1 MKPTIESQQ
10 GRYRGRMTFPG
21 FSRSCSVSGTGHAI
35 LAGRVLG
42 CSLLIAISLISAVS
56 RPCVGQEPPQTA
68 KSVDWSH
75 QIAAIVHEKCSSCHR
90 PGQVGPFPLLTSDDV
105 RSRAKTVIAVIE
117 KGYMPPWKPVGDEVR
132 YANDRSL
139 SAEQKRIFRQWVDA
153 GCPEGPR
160 EEAPAPPS
168 FADGWSLGPPDLVV
182 TMQGQFQIPADGP
195 DLYRSFVF
203 PLDLPED
210 RWVKAVELR
219 PKARSAIH
227 HALFFLDSSG
237 TARTLD
243 GRDGQAGMAGMGF
256 LAGPDSGSEP
266 RGGGLLGRL
275 TGRGE
280 ATSRPADNT
289 NNRIDARLDGGL
301 GGYVPGA
308 MPSLLPG
315 DLAMELPAGSDIV
328 MQTHFHPS
336 GKAETEQAELALY
349 FADQP
354 PARKLVPI
362 QVPPMF
368 GFGANLDIP
377 AGKSDF
383 RISDTFRVPV
393 DVEAISV
400 GGHAHYICRA
410 MDLTATLPDGQKIPL
425 LRIDDWDLDWQDR
438 YLFAEPVVLPAG
450 TEIRT
455 EIIYDN
461 SASNPEN
468 PHSPPQRIRWGR
480 QSNDEMGSITLLV
493 VAADESERPVLQTAV
508 REHFTATIANRFLRG
523 RDLGQMLIQLDEN
536 RDGKL
541 QRSEAP
547 PRLAGRGF
555 ALLDQ
560 NRDDALDEEELGRLG
575 ELVERMGGGNDDRE
589 R

>member
-1 MKPTIESQQ
+1 MNLNLATDRPAVLEPAQETS
-10 GRYRGRMTFPG
+10 GSDPFPG
-21 FSRSCSVSGTGHAI
+21 RFPDGLVLPRPATVC
-35 LAGRVLG
+35 LARLVLVVA
-42 CSLLIAISLISAVS
+42 STMVFVRLA
-56 RPCVGQEPPQTA
+56 TA
-68 KSVDWSH
+68 QSPVPAGAGVDWSR

-90 PGQVGPFPLLTSDDV
+90 PGQVGPFSLLTHDDI

-117 KGYMPPWKPVGDEVR
+117 NGYMPPWKPVGVEVR

-139 SAEQKRIFRQWVDA
+139 SAEQKRLFRQWVDA
-153 GCPEGPR
+153 SCPEGPR
-160 EEAPAPPS
+160 DEAPAPPA

-182 TMQGQFQIPADGP
+182 KMQGEFQIPADGP

-210 RWVKAVELR
+210 RWVKAIELR
-219 PKARSAIH
+219 PQARSAIH

-237 TARTLD
+237 SARRMD
-243 GRDGQAGMAGMGF
+243 GSDGVAGIAGMGF
-256 LAGPDSGSEP
+256 LAGPDGSDD
-266 RGGGLLGRL
+266 RRR
-275 TGRGE
+275 GRGNGG
-280 ATSRPADNT
+280 ATDDVVE
-289 NNRIDARLDGGL
+289 RIDARLDGGL

-308 MPSLLPG
+308 MPTRLPG
-315 DLAMELPAGSDIV
+315 DLAMALPARSDIV

-368 GFGANLDIP
+368 GFGANIDIP
-377 AGKSDF
+377 AGEKNF
-383 RISDTFRVPV
+383 RISDSFRLPV
-393 DVEAISV
+393 DVEAVSV

-438 YLFAEPVVLPAG
+438 YLFAEPVALPAG
-450 TEIRT
+450 TEIRS
-455 EIIYDN
+455 EIVYDN

-468 PHSPPQRIRWGR
+468 PYSPPQRIRWGR

-493 VAADESERPVLQTAV
+493 VAADESERPALQTAV
-508 REHFTATIANRFLRG
+508 REHFTTTIANRFLRG

-575 ELVERMGGGNDDRE
+575 ELVERMNGGNADRE